1 MSETM
6 AGSGHGG
13 RGNEED
19 KHFEGIDGQGLLPAA
34 ILPGEATQLEGAASS
49 VSRSRS
55 PARALAGSLLGAF
68 RGTGRA
74 NESGVAPAG
83 ATPARSPVH
92 RLAGTLLSPFAR
104 RRTGEE
110 VGGTARRDEEEDV
123 VDGIASGEESDT
135 RQRLR
140 SPLHGI
146 ASTFKAAL
154 RSLSPPRTANSTAD
168 RVDGTEGKAKQPL
181 SQVGGQ
187 GTSQLHCED
196 ALQSV
201 HPWLH

>member
-1 MSETM
+1 MSENI
-6 AGSGHGG
+6 AGSAEGG
-13 RGNEED
+13 GGNEED
-19 KHFEGIDGQGLLPAA
+19 KHSEGIDGQGLLPAA
-34 ILPGEATQLEGAASS
+34 ILPGEATPLEGAASS
-49 VSRSRS
+49 VSGSRS

-83 ATPARSPVH
+83 TTPARSPVR

-110 VGGTARRDEEEDV
+110 VGGTARRDE
-123 VDGIASGEESDT
+123 VDGIASGEESDA

-154 RSLSPPRTANSTAD
+154 RSFSPPRTANSTAD
-168 RVDGTEGKAKQPL
+168 RVDETEGKAKRPL
-181 SQVGGQ
+181 SQGLHRFGGQ
-187 GTSQLHCED
+187 GASQ
-196 ALQSV
+196 S
-201 HPWLH
+201 W